1 MDEQCASCNAKCC
14 RYFCLQIDTPEDYDE
29 YENIRW
35 YLCHE
40 GVTVHVDEG
49 EWYLSIGNPCRKLRS
64 DGRCEIY
71 EDRPLICRSYSPE
84 NCDDTGGDYDYDEL
98 FETPEEFDEYVRRTM
113 GKVAYNMA
121 RKKHRAKLDR
131 GAKPKGKGKAKGKP
145 DGKRT
150 GGTTGPART
159 KTKAGRSAKAKGPG
173 PSGRKDRKK

>member
-1 MDEQCASCNAKCC
+1 MDEQCASCDAKCC

-49 EWYLSIGNPCRKLRS
+49 DWYLSISNPCRKLRG

-71 EDRPLICRSYSPE
+71 EDRPLICRSYSPDG
-84 NCDDTGGDYDYDEL
+84 CDASGGDYDYDEL
-98 FETPEEFDEYVRRTM
+98 FETPEAFDEYVRRTM

-121 RKKHRAKLDR
+121 RKKQRAKLD
-131 GAKPKGKGKAKGKP
+131 APKGKAKGKGEQK
-145 DGKRT
+145 GKANHR
-150 GGTTGPART
+150 
-159 KTKAGRSAKAKGPG
+159 AKAKTGHPG
-173 PSGRKDRKK
+173 KGRPTGASSRRNRKK